1 MRHVRPRRLQIY
13 HTMTEYQTW
22 HEYLIQRLAA
32 DCEKG
37 VSYLD
42 VALEEYQE
50 DGDTPFFLLGLQ
62 NVIEA
67 RGGVS
72 EVAKKIDIAP
82 QVLSD
87 VLSSE
92 KAPRLDTL
100 NTILQALGCRLS
112 IQQLKDAS
120 SRLHHADE
128 NYPVTPREST
138 DPNFEVTTESNDL
151 RST

>member
-1 MRHVRPRRLQIY
+1 
-13 HTMTEYQTW
+13 MTEYQTW

-32 DCEKG
+32 DREKR

-50 DGDTPFFLLGLQ
+50 DGDTPFFLIGLQ
-62 NVIEA
+62 NVIESQ
-67 RGGVS
+67 GGIS

-82 QVLSD
+82 QCLSD

-92 KAPRLDTL
+92 EAPRLDTL

-112 IQQLKDAS
+112 IQPLKDMS
-120 SRLHHADE
+120 SSLHHADE
-128 NYPVTPREST
+128 NYPVTPKEST
-138 DPNFEVTTESNDL
+138 DPNLEVTTDSNDF

>member
-1 MRHVRPRRLQIY
+1 
-13 HTMTEYQTW
+13 MTGYQTW

-32 DCEKG
+32 DREKR

-50 DGDTPFFLLGLQ
+50 DDDTPFFLMGLQ
-62 NVIEA
+62 NVIESQ
-67 RGGVS
+67 GGVS

-100 NTILQALGCRLS
+100 NTILQGLGCRLS
-112 IQQLKDAS
+112 IQPLKDAS
-120 SRLHHADE
+120 SSLHHADE
-128 NYPVTPREST
+128 NYSVTPRENA
-138 DPNFEVTTESNDL
+138 DPNLEISTESNDL

>member
-1 MRHVRPRRLQIY
+1 MR
-13 HTMTEYQTW
+13 EYRTW
-22 HEYLIQRLAA
+22 EEILMERFTSDWEEAI
-32 DCEKG
+32 G
-37 VSYLD
+37 YLD

-82 QVLSD
+82 QCLSD
-87 VLSSE
+87 MLSSE

-112 IQQLKDAS
+112 IEPLKDANPS
-120 SRLHHADE
+120 ADKD
-128 NYPVTPREST
+128 YSVAPRENA
-138 DPNFEVTTESNDL
+138 DRKNVVLLGFY
-151 RST
+151 

>member
-1 MRHVRPRRLQIY
+1 
-13 HTMTEYQTW
+13 MTEYQTW
-22 HEYLIQRLAA
+22 HEYLIERLAA
-32 DCEKG
+32 DHEKR

-50 DGDTPFFLLGLQ
+50 DGDTPFFLMGIQ

-72 EVAKKIDIAP
+72 EVAKKIGIAP

-87 VLSSE
+87 LLSSE

-100 NTILQALGCRLS
+100 NTILHGLGCRLS
-112 IQQLKDAS
+112 IQPLKDADS
-120 SRLHHADE
+120 SPDKDYSMATRENADPHLEVPVGSSNLH
-128 NYPVTPREST
+128 
-138 DPNFEVTTESNDL
+138 
-151 RST
+151 

>member
-1 MRHVRPRRLQIY
+1 MR
-13 HTMTEYQTW
+13 EYRTW
-22 HEYLIQRLAA
+22 EEILMERFTSDWEEAI
-32 DCEKG
+32 G
-37 VSYLD
+37 YLD

-82 QVLSD
+82 QCLSD

-92 KAPRLDTL
+92 EAPRLDTL

-112 IQQLKDAS
+112 IQPLKDMS
-120 SRLHHADE
+120 SSLHHADE
-128 NYPVTPREST
+128 NYPVTPRENA
-138 DPNFEVTTESNDL
+138 DPNLEISTESNDL

>member
-1 MRHVRPRRLQIY
+1 MR
-13 HTMTEYQTW
+13 EYRTW
-22 HEYLIQRLAA
+22 EEILMERFTSDWEEAI
-32 DCEKG
+32 G
-37 VSYLD
+37 YLD

-72 EVAKKIDIAP
+72 EVAKKIGIAP
-82 QVLSD
+82 QCLSD

-92 KAPRLDTL
+92 EAPRLDTL

-112 IQQLKDAS
+112 IQPLKDVSAS
-120 SRLHHADE
+120 LHHADE
-128 NYPVTPREST
+128 NYPVTPRENA
-138 DPNFEVTTESNDL
+138 DPNLEISTESNDL